1 MPLKTA
7 AADFVSTKREI
18 NFKYSQL
25 KKKRFFR
32 EKNMSDYSSD
42 EMEEEDD
49 ELTIKQERVES
60 LFFRKVATKLLV
72 LFREQKY
79 CALNKINKFVAT
91 LLKQYSRCGLFRFYI
106 RVLEKPSIFNR
117 KLQIKKIYV

>member
-1 MPLKTA
+1 MITKNHPPIKEAEFTPNSKTT
-7 AADFVSTKREI
+7 F
-18 NFKYSQL
+18 Q
-25 KKKRFFR
+25 R

-60 LFFRKVATKLLV
+60 LLFRKVATKLLT

-79 CALNKINKFVAT
+79 CVLNKIQA
-91 LLKQYSRCGLFRFYI
+91 
-106 RVLEKPSIFNR
+106 
-117 KLQIKKIYV
+117 